1 MIEVSNLTK
10 RFRLTKRSRR
20 EMGEEFANAAS
31 ITAVDGISFS
41 CTPGRV
47 FGLLGPNGAGK
58 TTTLRMIATML
69 KPSAGTIA
77 VAGYDSVREP
87 QQVREKI
94 GFMTGQTALYDRLTP
109 NEMVRYMA
117 DLHGMSQDGFESRR
131 DKLFDLLGMHEFAG
145 RRIARLS
152 SGMKQ
157 KTSIART
164 MIHDPE
170 VVVFDEPTEGLDV
183 MTSRA
188 IIELIRSCRE
198 NGKTIIFSTHRM
210 GEVKLLCDDVAII
223 HKGKLLYNGTLP
235 AFEEQMLE
243 ATFEDEFI
251 RLAGEA

>member
-1 MIEVSNLTK
+1 MIKVENLTK
-10 RFRLTKRSRR
+10 EFRLTKRSRR
-20 EMGEEFANAAS
+20 EMGEEFRNASS
-31 ITAVDGISFS
+31 ITAVNDISFE
-41 CTPGRV
+41 CAPGRV
-47 FGLLGPNGAGK
+47 YGLLGPNGAGK

-69 KPSAGTIA
+69 QPTAGTIA
-77 VAGYDSVREP
+77 VAGYDTVQEP
-87 QQVREKI
+87 QRVREKI

-109 NEMVRYMA
+109 NEMVKYIA
-117 DLHGMSQDGFESRR
+117 DLHGMSREKFESRR
-131 DKLFDLLGMHEFAG
+131 EKLFGILGMHEFSG

-198 NGKTIIFSTHRM
+198 EGKTIIFSTHRM

-223 HKGKLLYNGTLP
+223 HRGMLLYTGTLP
-235 AFEEQMLE
+235 AFEEQMEE

-251 RLAGEA
+251 RLAEVA